1 MLQAKR
7 KEVVA
12 KKLPLAPD
20 ILNLRDALRGVRHV
34 LRRSGETLSEVPA
47 ATLPDPVAK
56 IAGAVL
62 RHGGELAKGADKMAS
77 GLAKRLLGGSSDSAP
92 SMSEIIADRHAPE
105 VFAATS
111 YVALRA
117 VLQQQG
123 IEDALI
129 VESAAR
135 AAYTQLAP
143 DLGNAPEPILAANL
157 TQLILDMNVVCG
169 AGEARQLAIFAVVL
183 WLMSDRPQ
191 SGSTAALEAAV
202 DLASVL
208 RQDIIAACDARDHGR
223 LVKLYAEFINHV

>member
-62 RHGGELAKGADKMAS
+62 RHGGE
-77 GLAKRLLGGSSDSAP
+77 